1 MGEKNATSLKI
12 HYFHILSHPPLHKFH
27 ACSKTGLTKSSSAI
41 SLHLDEW
48 STFNI
53 FHYLRTYGEP
63 LFIRP
68 NNENISK
75 VYYSSKAKTNVHDFV
90 LPIGAVRVEGPNT
103 RFINLVSGI
112 VTMTVRMGSTK

>member
-1 MGEKNATSLKI
+1 MGEKKAISLKI

-27 ACSKTGLTKSSSAI
+27 ACSKTGPTKSSSAI
-41 SLHLDEW
+41 SLHLHWQSWPKFEH
-48 STFNI
+48 FM
-53 FHYLRTYGEP
+53 

-75 VYYSSKAKTNVHDFV
+75 VYYSSKAKTDVHDFV
-90 LPIGAVRVEGPNT
+90 LLIGAVRVEGPNT

-112 VTMTVRMGSTK
+112 VTITVRMGSTK